1 MNYPLLDYIA
11 AVDTAAVPADRVEV
25 LTPLVDLIK
34 SRIAQQK
41 PVDLVFICTHNSRRS
56 ALGQFWA
63 QAMAHQKGVSIR
75 TYSGG
80 TEVTACNERTIAAL
94 IRAGVRIE
102 GDMSPPNPHYQAF
115 YDLDQPPLV
124 LYSKLYDA
132 PELPQSDFVAVMTCA
147 SADEGCP
154 FIPGASARLP
164 IRYEDPKAY
173 DDTPGEA
180 DAYDERCAQIAAEMK
195 FVFSSL

>member
-11 AVDTAAVPADRVEV
+11 ALDTTAVLEDRVEV

-56 ALGQFWA
+56 VLGQFWA
-63 QAMAHQKGVSIR
+63 QAMAHQKGVSLR

-80 TEVTACNERTIAAL
+80 TVVTACDERTVAAL
-94 IRAGVRIE
+94 IRAGVRVE
-102 GDMSPPNPHYQAF
+102 GDMSQVNPQYQAF

-124 LYSKLYDA
+124 LYSKLYDV
-132 PELPQSDFVAVMTCA
+132 PQLPQSDFVAVMTCA

-154 FIPGASARLP
+154 FISGALVRLP
-164 IRYEDPKAY
+164 IRYEDPKAF
-173 DDTPGEA
+173 DDTPREA
-180 DAYDERCAQIAAEMK
+180 DAYDECCAQIAAEMK

>member
-11 AVDTAAVPADRVEV
+11 ALDTAAVPEDRVEV
-25 LTPLVDLIK
+25 LTPLVDLIQ

-56 ALGQFWA
+56 VLGQFWA
-63 QAMAHQKGVSIR
+63 QAMAHQKGLTLR

-80 TEVTACNERTIAAL
+80 TEVTACNERTVAAL
-94 IRAGVRIE
+94 IRAGVRVE
-102 GDMSPPNPHYQAF
+102 GDMSQVNPQYQAF

-147 SADEGCP
+147 STDEGCT
-154 FIPGASARLP
+154 FIPGALVRLP
-164 IRYEDPKAY
+164 IRYEDPKAF
-173 DDTPGEA
+173 DNTPREA
-180 DAYDERCAQIAAEMK
+180 DAYDECCAQIAAEMK

>member
-11 AVDTAAVPADRVEV
+11 AVDTAEVSEDRVEV

-34 SRIAQQK
+34 SRIAHQK

-56 ALGQFWA
+56 VFGQFWA
-63 QAMAHQKGVSIR
+63 QAMAHQKGLGIQ
-75 TYSGG
+75 TFSGG
-80 TEVTACNERTIAAL
+80 TEVTACNERTMAAL
-94 IRAGVRIE
+94 IRAGARIE
-102 GDMSPPNPHYQAF
+102 GDMSQANPHYQAF
-115 YDLDQPPLV
+115 YDLDQPPLA

-132 PELPQSDFVAVMTCA
+132 PELPQSDFIAVMTCA

-154 FIPGASARLP
+154 FIPGALARLP
-164 IRYEDPKAY
+164 IRYEDPKGF
-173 DDTPGEA
+173 DDTPREA
-180 DAYDERCAQIAAEMK
+180 DAYDECCAQIAAEMK

>member
-11 AVDTAAVPADRVEV
+11 AVDTASVPEDRVEV

-56 ALGQFWA
+56 VLGQFWA
-63 QAMAHQKGVSIR
+63 QAMAHQKGLTLR

-80 TEVTACNERTIAAL
+80 TEATACNERTVAAL
-94 IRAGVRIE
+94 IRAGVRVE
-102 GDMSPPNPHYQAF
+102 GDMSQVNPQYQAF

-147 SADEGCP
+147 STDEGCT
-154 FIPGASARLP
+154 FIPGALVRLP
-164 IRYEDPKAY
+164 IRYEDPKAF
-173 DDTPGEA
+173 DNTPREA
-180 DAYDERCAQIAAEMK
+180 DAYDECCAQIAAEMK

>member
-11 AVDTAAVPADRVEV
+11 AVDTASVPEDRVEV
-25 LTPLVDLIK
+25 LTPLVELIK

-56 ALGQFWA
+56 VLGQFWA
-63 QAMAHQKGVSIR
+63 QAMAHQKGVSLR

-80 TEVTACNERTIAAL
+80 TEVTASNERTVAAL
-94 IRAGVRIE
+94 IRAGVRVE
-102 GDMSPPNPHYQAF
+102 GDMSQVNPQYQAF

-147 SADEGCP
+147 STDEGCT
-154 FIPGASARLP
+154 FIPGALVRLP
-164 IRYEDPKAY
+164 IRYEDPKVFDY
-173 DDTPGEA
+173 TPREA
-180 DAYDERCAQIAAEMK
+180 DAYDECCAQIAAEMK

>member
-11 AVDTAAVPADRVEV
+11 AVDTASVPEDRVEV
-25 LTPLVDLIK
+25 LAPLVELIK

-56 ALGQFWA
+56 VLGQFWV
-63 QAMAHQKGVSIR
+63 QAMAHQKGLTLH

-80 TEVTACNERTIAAL
+80 TEVTACNERTVAAL
-94 IRAGVRIE
+94 IRAGVRVE
-102 GDMSPPNPHYQAF
+102 GDMSQVNRQYQAF

-147 SADEGCP
+147 STDEGCT
-154 FIPGASARLP
+154 FIPGALVRLP
-164 IRYEDPKAY
+164 IRYEDPKAF
-173 DDTPGEA
+173 DDTPREA
-180 DAYDERCAQIAAEMK
+180 DAYDECCAQIAAEMK